1 MIMKFAEEGNI
12 DDLESRVVYT
22 GICCYCGAC
31 GGFCTEYIHY
41 ENQLPTTDEKCFEL
55 HGACFDFCPRTFLP
69 ILEMEKAVLGGVR
82 SDKDLGYYTEIIL
95 AKATEGA
102 VAEKGQDGGVVT
114 ALLTY
119 LMEKGEIDAA
129 CISRSSESEAWLP
142 EPFVATSK
150 EDILAGA
157 GSNYEQCP
165 TIIGVANAIADG
177 YENIAMVGLPCHTQA
192 MRKIQLSDYF
202 DVHGDKVKYVIGLFC
217 TETFDRELFH
227 AKLGE
232 MGIKIE
238 DVKKFDIGEGKFKV
252 YTDKGET
259 IEKISKM
266 KACAREGCKVCYD
279 FAAELSDVSVGS
291 IGAETGW
298 NTVIIRSETGKKL
311 IDDAKAA
318 GAIETKAIDDAAVEE
333 VRKLASSKKTGNLK
347 NIMAS
352 AGALKLLNLAIDP
365 SEMDLLI

>member
-1 MIMKFAEEGNI
+1 MKFAEEGNI
-12 DDLESRVVYT
+12 NDLESRVVYT
-22 GICCYCGAC
+22 GTCCYCGAC
-31 GGFCTEYIHY
+31 GGFCTEYIRY

-82 SDKDLGYYTEIIL
+82 SDKDLGYYTEIIS
-95 AKATEGA
+95 AKATDAAIHEQ
-102 VAEKGQDGGVVT
+102 GQDGGVVT

-119 LMEKGEIDAA
+119 LMDKGEIDAA
-129 CISRSSESEAWLP
+129 CISKNSETEKWKP

-177 YENIAMVGLPCHTQA
+177 HENIAMVGLPCHVQA

-202 DVHGDKVKYVIGLFC
+202 DVHGDKVKYVIGLLC
-217 TETFDRELFH
+217 TETFDRDLLL
-227 AKLGE
+227 AKLAELGV
-232 MGIKIE
+232 KIE
-238 DVKKFDIGEGKFKV
+238 DVKKFDIGEGKFKIF
-252 YTDKGET
+252 TDGGQ
-259 IEKISKM
+259 IDEKIAAM
-266 KACAREGCKVCYD
+266 KSCMREGCKVCYD

-291 IGAETGW
+291 IGAESGW
-298 NTVIIRSETGKKL
+298 NTVIIRNETGKKL
-311 IDDAKAA
+311 IEDAKKA
-318 GAIETKAIDDAAVEE
+318 GAIETKEMADDKVEL
-333 VRKLASSKKTGNLK
+333 VRKLASRKKSGNLK
-347 NIMAS
+347 NIMES

-365 SEMDLLI
+365 SEMNLLI